1 MTSNFATSPII
12 SKRRSPI
19 KYLLFLSLLSM
30 LLAGCAGLVSSE
42 QPATV
47 DWATLSVGQ
56 TVGQTFVADYDG
68 LTGIYFYLSP
78 QTTGNGEIRLHLR
91 SGPQAADDLAVS
103 ANTLALEVVK
113 APGFYGFF
121 VPALSASN
129 QNYFYAY
136 LEVAGGGEVL
146 IGKAGGDAYLDG
158 ALYQNGAP
166 VDAQAAFQLSYSRRK
181 AILGLG
187 YEALNWVGMLAVAFF
202 LFILPGWG
210 LFSLVWPGWG
220 GLSWPEKLGLSAG
233 LSLAL
238 YPLLLLWTDVIGLHL
253 GVLYAWL
260 PPLTGLGMILWRNR
274 KRLNGIAM
282 TRIRA
287 LRIQLV
293 DVVFI
298 GLMVLIF
305 LAPFPGPSVRSML
318 HYGRIRS
325 SIL

>member
-1 MTSNFATSPII
+1 
-12 SKRRSPI
+12 
-19 KYLLFLSLLSM
+19 M

-47 DWATLSVGQ
+47 DWATLSAGQ

-103 ANTLALEVVK
+103 ANTLALDVVK

-121 VPALSASN
+121 VPALASSN
-129 QNYFYAY
+129 QKYFYAY
-136 LEVAGGGEVL
+136 LEVAGGGDVL
-146 IGKAGGDAYLDG
+146 VGKAGGDAYLNG

-187 YEALNWVGMLAVAFF
+187 YEALNWVGILAVAFF

-220 GLSWPEKLGLSAG
+220 GLTWPEKLGLSAG

-238 YPLLLLWTDVIGLHL
+238 YPLLLLWTDFIGLHL
-253 GVLYAWL
+253 GALYAWL
-260 PPLTGLGMILWRNR
+260 PPLAGLGMILWRNR
-274 KRLNGIAM
+274 KRLNIRSFLRVRGVKDFIVGYCFYGINGFD
-282 TRIRA
+282 IFDA
-287 LRIQLV
+287 LS
-293 DVVFI
+293 
-298 GLMVLIF
+298 
-305 LAPFPGPSVRSML
+305 GPSVRSMFL
-318 HYGRIRS
+318 YGRIRS